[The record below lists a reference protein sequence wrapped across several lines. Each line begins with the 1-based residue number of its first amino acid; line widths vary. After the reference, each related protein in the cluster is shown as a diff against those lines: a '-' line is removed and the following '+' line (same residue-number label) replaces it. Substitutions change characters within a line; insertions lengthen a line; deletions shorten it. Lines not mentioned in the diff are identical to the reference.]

1 MKKFIAL
8 VLVAVMVLS
17 FASTSLAA
25 ASVKPS
31 GGKTGGE
38 SKIQIYNSEDKMI
51 AKAPVTRI
59 SVGRANKLAD
69 ADKEAFLA
77 AYEAAKNDTA
87 KKTKYFFW
95 LDIPESYKTMEGFAY
110 AKYPFRCT
118 GENVQLTVNGKPMEV
133 VNVRGANY
141 FAKLTEFGTIAITC
155 D

>member
-1 MKKFIAL
+1 MKRFIAI
-8 VLVAVMVLS
+8 VLIAVMVLS

-25 ASVKPS
+25 GSVKPS
-31 GGKTGGE
+31 GGKSGSE
-38 SKIQIYNSEDKMI
+38 SKIEIYNSEDKVI
-51 AKAPVTRI
+51 AKAPVTRL
-59 SVGRANKLAD
+59 SVGRASKLPD

-95 LDIPESYKTMEGFAY
+95 LDIPESYKTMDGFAY

-118 GENVQLTVNGKPMEV
+118 GENVQLTVNGKAMEV
-133 VNVRGANY
+133 VHVRGANY
-141 FAKLTEFGTIAITC
+141 FAKLTDFGTIAITC